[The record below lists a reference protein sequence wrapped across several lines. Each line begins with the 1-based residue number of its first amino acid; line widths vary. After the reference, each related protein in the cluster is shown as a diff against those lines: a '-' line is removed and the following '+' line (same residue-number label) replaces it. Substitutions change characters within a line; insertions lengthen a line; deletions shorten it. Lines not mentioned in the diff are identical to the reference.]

1 MCCYTSEGY
10 KYAVG
15 IDLVRFFDTVNHSF
29 LLRILSR
36 TINDG
41 RVISL
46 VHKYLTSGAMI
57 GKHYEPSI
65 EGTPQGAPLSPLLS
79 NILLN
84 ELDKELERRGHCFV
98 RYADDSMILCKSKR
112 SAERVCSSITDFSF
126 YFTKGKCRLYVHKTT
141 KEKFK
146 RKVKSLTRRSNSMG
160 YAQRKEILWQTFR
173 GWIGYFKYADMRSLL
188 IPLDQWYRRHL
199 RMCIWKCWK
208 RVKTRFSNLQKCG
221 IPKGKAWEWANTRK
235 GYWRCTRAFLQ
246 NAIEDE
252 ALRKAGYPMLS
263 HLYKQIHIDCE
274 TAVCGAACTV
284 G

>member
-1 MCCYTSEGY
+1 
-10 KYAVG
+10 
-15 IDLVRFFDTVNHSF
+15 
-29 LLRILSR
+29 
-36 TINDG
+36 
-41 RVISL
+41 
-46 VHKYLTSGAMI
+46 MI

-126 YFTKGKCRLYVHKTT
+126 YFTKGKCRLCVHKTT

-221 IPKGKAWEWANTRK
+221 IPNGKA
-235 GYWRCTRAFLQ
+235 
-246 NAIEDE
+246 
-252 ALRKAGYPMLS
+252 
-263 HLYKQIHIDCE
+263 
-274 TAVCGAACTV
+274 
-284 G
+284 

>member
-1 MCCYTSEGY
+1 MSHGGTS
-10 KYAVG
+10 
-15 IDLVRFFDTVNHSF
+15 
-29 LLRILSR
+29 SR
-36 TINDG
+36 KT
-41 RVISL
+41 
-46 VHKYLTSGAMI
+46 
-57 GKHYEPSI
+57 E
-65 EGTPQGAPLSPLLS
+65 Q
-79 NILLN
+79 ILLN

-126 YFTKGKCRLYVHKTT
+126 YFTKGKCRLCVHKTT

-221 IPKGKAWEWANTRK
+221 IPKGKA
-235 GYWRCTRAFLQ
+235 
-246 NAIEDE
+246 
-252 ALRKAGYPMLS
+252 
-263 HLYKQIHIDCE
+263 
-274 TAVCGAACTV
+274 
-284 G
+284 

>member
-1 MCCYTSEGY
+1 
-10 KYAVG
+10 
-15 IDLVRFFDTVNHSF
+15 
-29 LLRILSR
+29 
-36 TINDG
+36 
-41 RVISL
+41 
-46 VHKYLTSGAMI
+46 
-57 GKHYEPSI
+57 
-65 EGTPQGAPLSPLLS
+65 
-79 NILLN
+79 
-84 ELDKELERRGHCFV
+84 
-98 RYADDSMILCKSKR
+98 
-112 SAERVCSSITDFSF
+112 
-126 YFTKGKCRLYVHKTT
+126 
-141 KEKFK
+141 
-146 RKVKSLTRRSNSMG
+146 
-160 YAQRKEILWQTFR
+160 
-173 GWIGYFKYADMRSLL
+173 MRSLL

-274 TAVCGAACTV
+274 TAVCGTACTV